1 MLSVLQ
7 IGRWNICR
15 KNSGVSVI
23 LYFLNPFIAR
33 PAPPGFAQWQKNAKQ
48 NGNKITC
55 NILRYIKDKKCHY
68 RQWIA
73 NRQSRGQ
80 NLGKPNPK
88 YQDHLTNL
96 QQQNQPPK
104 PTWHEKNTHTNP
116 PHKTT
121 ILACTFW
128 PKKST
133 NHPLATNK
141 LIAYRDKERGKGK
154 EKGGG

>member
-15 KNSGVSVI
+15 KTVVWSFISCTLLLHALPPRG
-23 LYFLNPFIAR
+23 LNN
-33 PAPPGFAQWQKNAKQ
+33 GTKNTKQ
-48 NGNKITC
+48 NGSKISY

-80 NLGKPNPK
+80 ILGKPKPK
-88 YQDHLTNL
+88 YQDHLSNL
-96 QQQNQPPK
+96 QRQNHPQK
-104 PTWHEKNTHTNP
+104 PTWQQKNTHTNP
-116 PHKTT
+116 PHKTK
-121 ILACTFW
+121 IPACTFW
-128 PKKST
+128 QKKST
-133 NHPLATNK
+133 NHPPATNE